1 MLKLTEERVK
11 LERLVEEAK
20 VLLSI
25 SEESDDKRAYEMLKD
40 MTSKAEA
47 ALAGKRFP
55 FTCSREF
62 WKSNENDEINFYL
75 KHSSMVSSFYVSDEK
90 HTTFGLEDA
99 VEWFKNREK
108 YTSPD
113 PANVRLELKD
123 INEGNFFLTDTEMED
138 IRSKIKNDEVFAK
151 QYQNI
156 KDIADQ
162 ATLEQRKEWYEMN
175 RNGGDYSEL
184 RKQVDLWRKCG
195 YGCELY
201 HSG

>member
-1 MLKLTEERVK
+1 
-11 LERLVEEAK
+11 
-20 VLLSI
+20 
-25 SEESDDKRAYEMLKD
+25 

-138 IRSKIKNDEVFAK
+138 IRARLKTMRCLQS
-151 QYQNI
+151 NI
-156 KDIADQ
+156 KI
-162 ATLEQRKEWYEMN
+162 LRILRIRLHWNSGK
-175 RNGGDYSEL
+175 NGM
-184 RKQVDLWRKCG
+184 K
-195 YGCELY
+195 
-201 HSG
+201 

>member
-75 KHSSMVSSFYVSDEK
+75 KHSSMVSSFYVSDESN
-90 HTTFGLEDA
+90 TTFGLE
-99 VEWFKNREK
+99 VPWNG
-108 YTSPD
+108 
-113 PANVRLELKD
+113 LKTGK
-123 INEGNFFLTDTEMED
+123 IHIT
-138 IRSKIKNDEVFAK
+138 RSGECQTGIKR
-151 QYQNI
+151 YQ
-156 KDIADQ
+156 
-162 ATLEQRKEWYEMN
+162 
-175 RNGGDYSEL
+175 
-184 RKQVDLWRKCG
+184 
-195 YGCELY
+195 
-201 HSG
+201 